1 MLLMQSIHAV
11 EGNVVKIACAGAI
24 YRSQLRDF
32 FSLMPNYFALL
43 KDTLLQHFLM
53 PNYMSLMQVLITL
66 LQHFI
71 DASAQGHFAPTLESG
86 SVGAR
91 LTDANTDSWRG

>member
-24 YRSQLRDF
+24 FRSQLRDF
-32 FSLMPNYFALL
+32 FSLMQVL

-91 LTDANTDSWRG
+91 LTDANTDSWSAA

>member
-32 FSLMPNYFALL
+32 FSLMQVL

-91 LTDANTDSWRG
+91 LTDANTDSWSAA